1 MMTSKAPK
9 LFTSIQVGTTA
20 LQHRVVL
27 APLTR
32 YKANAEHVPYL
43 PLVADYYSQ
52 RASKPGSLLIAEA
65 THIAAQTGGY
75 DHLPG
80 IWSPEQIKAWSS
92 VTDAVHAK
100 GSFFFMQ
107 LRAFGRAANQEQLQA
122 ENPVFP
128 YVSASDV
135 QLSGHSGP
143 PRPLTVPE
151 IKEYVALYAQ
161 AAKNAI
167 AAGCD
172 GVEIHGANGYLIDQ
186 FLQDVSNRRT
196 DEYGGSVE
204 KRTRFALEVVD
215 AIVAAVGAERT
226 AIRFSPWSPFQGGFV
241 PAGLFLFL
249 LLSPLILNYLSSAS
263 DMGMTDPI
271 PTFSYI
277 ISQLAAHHPTLAY
290 IHLVEPRIS
299 GNTTCDANQMKNHES
314 NDVLCALW
322 APRPVVRAGGY
333 SREGAIK
340 AAEGREKT
348 LVAFGRFY
356 ISNPDLPTRL
366 EEDIPLNPFERATF
380 YLVGEDSPRG
390 YTDYAFATGTA

>member
-1 MMTSKAPK
+1 MTSKTPK
-9 LFTSIQVGTTA
+9 LFTSIQVGPIA

-32 YKANAEHVPYL
+32 LQSQCGTY
-43 PLVADYYSQ
+43 YYSQ

-65 THIAAQTGGY
+65 THIAAQAGGY

-80 IWSPEQIKAWSS
+80 IWSPEQIKAG
-92 VTDAVHAK
+92 HRNNFK
-100 GSFFFMQ
+100 
-107 LRAFGRAANQEQLQA
+107 A
-122 ENPVFP
+122 ENPAFP

-135 QLSGHSGP
+135 QLSGHCGP
-143 PRPLTVPE
+143 PRALTVPE

-204 KRTRFALEVVD
+204 NRTRFALEVVD

-226 AIRFSPWSPFQGGFV
+226 AIRFSPWSPFQ
-241 PAGLFLFL
+241 
-249 LLSPLILNYLSSAS
+249 

-299 GNTTCDANQMKNHES
+299 GNTTCDADKIEKHES

-380 YLVGEDSPRG
+380 YLVGEGQP
-390 YTDYAFATGTA
+390 TGVYGLCVRDRDGVAEMNMCSNWRAIQEKCPKAQQVWPVPCMFRKWL

>member
-1 MMTSKAPK
+1 MTSKTPK
-9 LFTSIQVGTTA
+9 LFTSIQVGPIA

-43 PLVADYYSQ
+43 PL
-52 RASKPGSLLIAEA
+52 
-65 THIAAQTGGY
+65 
-75 DHLPG
+75 
-80 IWSPEQIKAWSS
+80 

-122 ENPVFP
+122 ENPAFP

-143 PRPLTVPE
+143 PRALTVPE

-204 KRTRFALEVVD
+204 NRTRFALEVVD
-215 AIVAAVGAERT
+215 AIVAVVGAERT
-226 AIRFSPWSPFQGGFV
+226 AIRFSPWSPFQ
-241 PAGLFLFL
+241 
-249 LLSPLILNYLSSAS
+249 

-299 GNTTCDANQMKNHES
+299 GNTTCDADKIEKHES
-314 NDVLCALW
+314 NDMLCALW

-348 LVAFGRFY
+348 LVAFGSRTFQLVW
-356 ISNPDLPTRL
+356 SKN
-366 EEDIPLNPFERATF
+366 IPLNPFERATF

-390 YTDYAFATGTA
+390 YTDYAFATGTAWRR